1 MSNTLYVK
9 RAIADYLIETLGN
22 VDALND
28 IKVFIRGGLP
38 SGMIPQEKYP
48 FCEVIVAEETPDAEQ
63 PELTGEYIQ
72 IYTGII
78 TVSILL
84 TEISPGDWLEPVG
97 EREARVPSYDLVE
110 EYIYAIMAELQKCE
124 HKDMGALVLNG
135 EYVSKFYLTGP
146 RIYGIDRDARTNSWE
161 NFGSVPFEVQ
171 TGRRK
176 I

>member
-1 MSNTLYVK
+1 MANTLYVK
-9 RAIADYLIETLGN
+9 RAIADYIIEVLGN

-28 IKVFIRGGLP
+28 IAVFIRGGLP
-38 SGMIPQEKYP
+38 SGMIPQDKYP

-63 PELTGEYIQ
+63 AELTGGYYVQ
-72 IYTGII
+72 VYTGIV
-78 TVSILL
+78 TASVLL

-110 EYIYAIMAELQKCE
+110 EYVYAIMAELQKCE
-124 HKDMGALVLNG
+124 HRDMGALTLNH
-135 EYVSKFYLTGP
+135 ESVTHFALIGP

-171 TGRRK
+171 TIRSR
-176 I
+176 